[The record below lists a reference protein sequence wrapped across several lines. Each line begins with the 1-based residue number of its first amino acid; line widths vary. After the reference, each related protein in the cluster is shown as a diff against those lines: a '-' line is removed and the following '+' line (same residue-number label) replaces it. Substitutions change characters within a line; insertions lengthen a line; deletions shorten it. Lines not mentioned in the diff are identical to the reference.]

1 MKNKKIHMAILL
13 GLLVGAGSSVC
24 ADQVVLGA
32 SQDATIFEPN
42 VAQETWTE
50 MRVRWQSDATWGR
63 NHPVVQFDLSGLPSL
78 GAGESFQINSA
89 RFGFWAWTVDD
100 DGPGWAAAD
109 DFPELAMY
117 YNTSAWSASGGPAP
131 TFDGSVSVNT
141 DSLDPD
147 GGGPGAPLKFTAPD
161 SIAAD
166 TAGWLF
172 FDDAISA
179 DLVEYWANGLFPNY
193 GIQIQGTGTYTD
205 TSRYLHLSSSE
216 GGVAPQL
223 VVDYDIIPEPATMG
237 LLGVFGAAML
247 VVRRKFMI

>member
-13 GLLVGAGSSVC
+13 GLLVGAGSSAF

-42 VAQETWTE
+42 VAQETWSE
-50 MRVRWQSDATWGR
+50 MRVRWQSDADWGR
-63 NHPVVQFDLSGLPSL
+63 NHPLVQFDLSGLPAL
-78 GAGESFQINSA
+78 GAGESFQITSA
-89 RFGFWAWTVDD
+89 RFGFWAWTHD
-100 DGPGWAAAD
+100 DGGSGWAAAD

-117 YNTSAWSASGGPAP
+117 YNTSTWSDAGGAMP
-131 TFDGSVSVNT
+131 TFDGSQSVTT

-161 SIAAD
+161 SINAS

-172 FDDAISA
+172 FDDALSA
-179 DLVEYWANGLFPNY
+179 TLVQYWVDGLLPNN

-223 VVDYDIIPEPATMG
+223 VVDYNIIPEPATLG
-237 LLGVFGAAML
+237 LLGVFGTAML
-247 VVRRKFMI
+247 VVRRKFRI